1 MDGCGRVTEFI
12 VVVVTLINNMI
23 VVFINF
29 FLFLVSISLTKIQ
42 LQSSRLKSLLL
53 QRSLKMSH
61 VVL

>member
-42 LQSSRLKSLLL
+42 LQSIRLKSLLL

-61 VVL
+61 VVF

>member
-42 LQSSRLKSLLL
+42 LQPSRLKSLLL

>member
-23 VVFINF
+23 VVFINV

-42 LQSSRLKSLLL
+42 LQSSRLKYLLL

-61 VVL
+61 VVF

>member
-29 FLFLVSISLTKIQ
+29 LLFLVSISLTKIQ

-61 VVL
+61 VVF

>member
-23 VVFINF
+23 VVFMNF

>member
-61 VVL
+61 VVF